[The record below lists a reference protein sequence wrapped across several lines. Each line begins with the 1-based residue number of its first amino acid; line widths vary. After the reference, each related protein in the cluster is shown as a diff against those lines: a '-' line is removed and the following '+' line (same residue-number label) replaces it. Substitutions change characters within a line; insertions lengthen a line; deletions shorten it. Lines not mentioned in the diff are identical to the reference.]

1 MEQNHYCYCYQLAL
15 LTRFLKFIRRTVYAN
30 AINDGIVPLNFF
42 INVLDYKGL
51 AEIINSEELAQSDET
66 GKIPESVELAN
77 KFLAVQTFLSYLMP
91 QNKQVKS
98 MTISN
103 SR

>member
-1 MEQNHYCYCYQLAL
+1 M
-15 LTRFLKFIRRTVYAN
+15 YAN
-30 AINDGIVPLNFF
+30 AINDGIVPLRTSSLMF
-42 INVLDYKGL
+42 LDYKGL

-98 MTISN
+98 IDDFKLKMIK
-103 SR
+103 

>member
-1 MEQNHYCYCYQLAL
+1 MPLMMAL
-15 LTRFLKFIRRTVYAN
+15 FLT
-30 AINDGIVPLNFF
+30 NFF

-98 MTISN
+98 IDDFKLKMIK
-103 SR
+103 

>member
-1 MEQNHYCYCYQLAL
+1 MPMPLMMAL
-15 LTRFLKFIRRTVYAN
+15 FPT
-30 AINDGIVPLNFF
+30 NFF

-98 MTISN
+98 IDDFKLKMIK
-103 SR
+103 

>member
-1 MEQNHYCYCYQLAL
+1 MPMPLMMAL
-15 LTRFLKFIRRTVYAN
+15 FLT
-30 AINDGIVPLNFF
+30 NFF

-98 MTISN
+98 IDDFKLKMIK
-103 SR
+103 